1 MEFVKT
7 RKKYKI
13 NYYELNTNSQ
23 LKESILILFLQD
35 AATVN
40 AEANGFGYSWTEA
53 NNLGW
58 FLLKYRIELTEYPKN
73 IDYIEIETES
83 RGASK
88 LFAYRDF
95 VIYNPTN
102 EIIGRVSSCWALIDM
117 ETKSMVY
124 PNKIKNDFQV
134 FEKRE
139 NDLKFNKIIIP
150 SEFNYQ
156 KSYEVRYDDLDVNH
170 HANNSN
176 YIVWAL
182 ETLPYEF
189 RLKHSIKNVD
199 IQLKKDISLGEIVL
213 AKANLNI
220 SDKQSI
226 HVLMNKIS
234 QEDLGFICINWD

>member
-1 MEFVKT
+1 
-7 RKKYKI
+7 
-13 NYYELNTNSQ
+13 
-23 LKESILILFLQD
+23 
-35 AATVN
+35 
-40 AEANGFGYSWTEA
+40 
-53 NNLGW
+53 
-58 FLLKYRIELTEYPKN
+58 
-73 IDYIEIETES
+73 
-83 RGASK
+83 
-88 LFAYRDF
+88 
-95 VIYNPTN
+95 
-102 EIIGRVSSCWALIDM
+102 
-117 ETKSMVY
+117 MVY

-234 QEDLGFICINWD
+234 QEDLGFICIDWD

>member
-1 MEFVKT
+1 MEFIKT
-7 RKKYKI
+7 RKKYTI

-23 LKESILILFLQD
+23 LKESMLMLFLQD

-40 AEANGFGYSWTEA
+40 AEANGFGYSWTEE
-53 NNLGW
+53 NSLGW
-58 FLLKYRIELTEYPKN
+58 FLLKYRIELKEYPKN

-83 RGASK
+83 RGAFK

-95 VIYNPTN
+95 IIYNPTN
-102 EIIGRVSSCWALIDM
+102 EVIGRVSSCWALIDM

-139 NDLKFNKIIIP
+139 DDLKFNKIIIP

-182 ETLPYEF
+182 ESLPYDF

-199 IQLKKDISLGEIVL
+199 IQLKKDISLGETVL
-213 AKANLNI
+213 AKAHLNI
-220 SDKQSI
+220 SDNQSI

-234 QEDLGFICINWD
+234 QEDLGFICIDWD